1 MQDGEED
8 EDFTL
13 IDRALIKEDRVPR
26 LRLEDFRKVQ
36 DVTSEVEDVNP
47 KIKLERDEVTRQLE
61 PDQPL
66 PPAQGAVPPTPQ
78 QQPSDVARV
87 TTAGQPVRR
96 SNRNRRSRRLNDE
109 PPSVPDARLN
119 PENRRNR
126 VSSSAVLPAKT
137 KSPRINLQRKKPDRR
152 SSKTRRKLTK
162 TPSPKPSVTDPAR
175 KPSAAPGA
183 LENQKKGVVKVNPKK
198 KRKRTDHAS
207 PVARK
212 PDALNDVVQKLWKK
226 KLEPKTQNPVSPEEK

>member
-1 MQDGEED
+1 MQDGEEE

-13 IDRALIKEDRVPR
+13 IDPALIKEDRVPR

-47 KIKLERDEVTRQLE
+47 EIKLERDEVTRQLE

-66 PPAQGAVPPTPQ
+66 PPAQGAVPPTPPQ

-87 TTAGQPVRR
+87 TTTNQPVRR

-109 PPSVPDARLN
+109 PPSVPDAR
-119 PENRRNR
+119 PNRRSR

-183 LENQKKGVVKVNPKK
+183 LANQKKGVVKVNPKK